1 MTIHAYVLFIAALIP
16 LFVGFIWYHPK
27 AFGNA
32 WMKLIG
38 ATPESMKSGNMALI
52 VGLCYL
58 FALILAAG
66 LMPIA
71 IHQFAFGSVFD
82 GDKSIESAAYMKNF
96 YETYGTRFRT
106 FKHGALHGSIT
117 ALIIALPLIGT
128 NALFERKGFK
138 YMAIHVGYW
147 IVVLAL
153 MGGVI
158 CQFA

>member
-1 MTIHAYVLFIAALIP
+1 MTIHAYVLFMTALIP
-16 LFVGFIWYHPK
+16 LFVGFIWYHPNV
-27 AFGNA
+27 FGNA
-32 WMKLIG
+32 WMKSIG
-38 ATPESMKSGNMALI
+38 ATPESMKGGNMALI
-52 VGLCYL
+52 AGLCYV

-66 LMPIA
+66 LMPIV
-71 IHQFAFGSVFD
+71 IHQFAVGSVFD

-128 NALFERKGFK
+128 NALFERKGITCIT
-138 YMAIHVGYW
+138 IHVGYW
-147 IVVLAL
+147 IVALAL